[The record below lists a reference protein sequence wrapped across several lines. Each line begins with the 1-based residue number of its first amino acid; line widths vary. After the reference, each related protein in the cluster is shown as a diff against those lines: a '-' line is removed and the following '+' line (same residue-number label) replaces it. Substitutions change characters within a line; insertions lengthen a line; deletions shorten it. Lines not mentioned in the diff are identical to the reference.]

1 MFLQDDEGFLN
12 LSRITT
18 ILPIENS
25 VWVGTGDGNLI
36 MFDVIAS
43 IPGQNPD
50 GLMSPEAEGLAVGFI
65 FHISLM
71 EKYSL
76 L

>member
-1 MFLQDDEGFLN
+1 MCKWVFSQDDDGFLN

-50 GLMSPEAEGLAVGFI
+50 GLMPPEAEGLAV
-65 FHISLM
+65 SLTFQI
-71 EKYSL
+71 
-76 L
+76 